1 MVLVIVFG
9 TRGVTTSA
17 GSGEFWCPG
26 CRTKVPY
33 ERKRVRRFFTLY
45 FLPIIPLDVLGEYV
59 ECAACRD
66 TWDPAVLEVD
76 PGRDAARFTAEF
88 ARAVKRVMV
97 LMMLADGRIDDEEI
111 ETIKLVY
118 ERVAKRTID
127 KAEIEQE
134 VADARADGRGLR
146 PYLASIVGRLN
157 DPGKELVVKT
167 AFFVAAADG
176 KFTDEETALLAE
188 LAGALEMSPSHFK
201 GVVDDLVAITER
213 EGGEHFGTSGGA

>member
-1 MVLVIVFG
+1 MVLLIIFG

-26 CRTKVPY
+26 CRTKRPY
-33 ERKRVRRFFTLY
+33 EHKRVRRFFTLY
-45 FLPIIPLDVLGEYV
+45 FIPIIPLDVLGEYV
-59 ECAACRD
+59 ECTTCRD
-66 TWDPAVLEVD
+66 TWDPAVLTVD
-76 PGRDAARFTAEF
+76 PERDAQDFTAEF
-88 ARAVKRVMV
+88 ARAIKRVMV
-97 LMMLADGRIDDEEI
+97 LMMLADGRIDEEEI
-111 ETIKLVY
+111 ETIKQVY
-118 ERVAKRTID
+118 ERIAKRAID
-127 KAEIEQE
+127 KAGIEKE
-134 VADARADGRGLR
+134 VEDARADGRGLR

-201 GVVDDLVAITER
+201 GVVDDLLAIAHKESAS
-213 EGGEHFGTSGGA
+213 EQPPA